1 MNSSKVSLLILILIA
16 STVKLV
22 FAQPIEVI
30 NTQYLNFGVFC
41 QNDDAGGTVTISN
54 TGSRSATGNMTLFSS
69 SHSCAAY
76 TITTDSTNQFSLQ
89 ISQPEIDIS
98 GSDGGSMLLQIGSSN
113 PEFPTVISGQ
123 PATIYLGGTLKVAS
137 RSENPA
143 GTYSGNY
150 LLYFNFYYE

>member
-1 MNSSKVSLLILILIA
+1 MNTSRVLLLISILFA
-16 STVKLV
+16 STVNIVL
-22 FAQPIEVI
+22 AQPIEVT
-30 NTQYLNFGVFC
+30 NTQNLNFGFFC
-41 QNDDAGGTVTISN
+41 QTDNTGGTVTVSN
-54 TGSRSATGNMTLFSS
+54 TGSRSATGNITLISS
-69 SHSCAAY
+69 SYSCAAF

-98 GSDGGSMLLQIGSSN
+98 GSNGGSMLLQIGSSN
-113 PEFPTVISGQ
+113 PEFPTIATGQ
-123 PATIYLGGTLKVAS
+123 PATIYLGGTLNVDS